1 MENNN
6 QINLFKG
13 EMMEELLRNYFL
25 NLGYFVVRGVKYR
38 YSEND
43 ITDVDLF
50 LYGRVSSLSR
60 EKINVDVKNK
70 KTPQAFERILWANG
84 LKKLLDFDSCI
95 VATTDQRPVIHSF
108 GEIHHTTILDGNF
121 LSKLRSSETNDR
133 INEEELFQLLSSH
146 KSYKTFHNKDW
157 KYIYEL
163 SKSRLLTELDF
174 SGFNSSLNVLI
185 YFIEKQITDKQK
197 QEASLRMFYL
207 VLSHLLVIIDYIL
220 KDIIFLDQPN
230 KEKKLSDG
238 FKFGNLGK
246 EGVDRIINMAIQISG
261 KKSAGSVLKSL
272 DDIPTDILKDY
283 FSKNENAKNIFNWA
297 KEFESHGFSKTLTT
311 PDKLSSNLKGIIS
324 VLLDYFSIDRRKY
337 FNSFTLVN
345 PSDMAIEKT
354 EDKSDLK

>member
-1 MENNN
+1 MENKN
-6 QINLFKG
+6 QTTLFKG

-38 YSEND
+38 YNEND

-50 LYGRVSSLSR
+50 LYGRISSLSR
-60 EKINVDVKNK
+60 EKINVDVKHK

-84 LKKLLDFDSCI
+84 LKKLLKFDSCI

-108 GEIHHTTILDGNF
+108 GELHHTTILDGNF
-121 LSKLRSSETNDR
+121 LSKLRSNENNERLT
-133 INEEELFQLLSSH
+133 EEELFNLLSPH
-146 KSYKTFHNKDW
+146 KSYKTFYNKDW
-157 KYIYEL
+157 KYIYET

-174 SGFNSSLNVLI
+174 SGFSSSLNVLM

-197 QEASLRMFYL
+197 QEPSLRIFYL
-207 VLSHLLVIIDYIL
+207 ILSHLLIIIDYIL

-246 EGVDRIINMAIQISG
+246 EGVDRIISMAVQISG
-261 KKSAGSVLKSL
+261 NKSASSVLKSL

-283 FSKNENAKNIFNWA
+283 FSKNENAKNIFGWA
-297 KEFESHGFSKTLTT
+297 KEFETLGFNKILIT
-311 PDKLSSNLKGIIS
+311 PDKTPSHLKGIIS
-324 VLLDYFSIDRRKY
+324 VLLDYFSIERRKY
-337 FNSFTLVN
+337 FNSFGTT
-345 PSDMAIEKT
+345 EKDDSIS
-354 EDKSDLK
+354 EKIQDKQNGE